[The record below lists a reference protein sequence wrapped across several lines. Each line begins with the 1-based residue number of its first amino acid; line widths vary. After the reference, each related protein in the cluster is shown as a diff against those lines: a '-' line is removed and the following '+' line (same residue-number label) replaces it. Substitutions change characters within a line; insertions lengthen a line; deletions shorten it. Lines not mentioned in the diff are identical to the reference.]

1 MDEYP
6 HPLPTLDD
14 EVAETF
20 WRAAA
25 EERLLYQTCE
35 ECGEAQFFPRA
46 WCQYCGSTA
55 IEWRESL
62 GEGHVH
68 TFTVVR
74 RATEL
79 PSFATDVPYVVA
91 YVELREGVRICSN
104 VVDCRPETVEMG
116 MDVSVTFDH
125 VTDDVALPKFRPA
138 E

>member
-20 WRAAA
+20 WQAAA

-35 ECGEAQFFPRA
+35 ECGEAQFFPRS

-55 IEWRESL
+55 IVWRESS

-79 PSFATDVPYVVA
+79 PSFSADVPYVVA
-91 YVELREGVRICSN
+91 YVELQEGVRICSN
-104 VVDCRPETVEMG
+104 VVDCPPETVEMG

-125 VTDDVALPKFRPA
+125 VTNDVALPKFRPA